1 VIFHTPNKDRQ
12 FEIPDDWWLFAEM
25 NTFSPHE
32 CGFYLFWPDL
42 DKQVEVVPI
51 VEVEPV
57 VRAPGVPL
65 FKKYSLLPILFGK

>member
-1 VIFHTPNKDRQ
+1 MIFHTPNKDRQ